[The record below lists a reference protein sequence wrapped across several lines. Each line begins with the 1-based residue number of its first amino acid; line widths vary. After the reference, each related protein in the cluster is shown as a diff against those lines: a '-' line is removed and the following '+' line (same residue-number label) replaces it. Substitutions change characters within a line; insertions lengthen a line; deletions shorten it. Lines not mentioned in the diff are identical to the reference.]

1 MSNPDV
7 TDQLPAPTDAGE
19 RARIERYAEQYRD
32 VFGRADQARSVAL
45 YLRGL
50 LQGTHRRNIVAIAD
64 YLRADDPTASDLGQS
79 LHHFVTRSP
88 WDAGRLL
95 ARYRTLIR
103 DQLGDGRGTL
113 VVHDAVFPKNGRHS
127 VGVQRQ
133 FARPLGRKVNCQV
146 AVVASHV
153 GQTGYFPLACRLYL
167 PASWRRELPAGDSG
181 PATKVSIA
189 LELLDELQVQGW
201 VLDRVAADDG
211 YAGSAEFRDGL
222 AARGLPAPV
231 ADGHPVA
238 VAQTRLDWIKN
249 RLGLDHFEGRTW
261 LGWHHHVSL
270 VFAAYAFLAA
280 RPAADDQPPFPV
292 RPPADWAI

>member
-1 MSNPDV
+1 MSNPDA
-7 TDQLPAPTDAGE
+7 TDQLPPADGQRAGC
-19 RARIERYAEQYRD
+19 ERYADLYRD
-32 VFGRADQARSVAL
+32 VFGRADQARSFAL

-50 LQGTHRRNIVAIAD
+50 LQGTHRRNIGAIAD
-64 YLRADDPTASDLGQS
+64 YLRADDPTAADLAQS

-95 ARYRTLIR
+95 VRYRALVR
-103 DQLGDGRGTL
+103 DRLGDDRGTL

-146 AVVASHV
+146 AVVVSHV
-153 GQTGYFPLACRLYL
+153 GEAGYFPLACRLYL
-167 PASWRRELPAGDSG
+167 PASWRRALPAGG
-181 PATKVSIA
+181 PPGPVAKADIA
-189 LELLDELQVQGW
+189 LELLDELRAEGW
-201 VLDRVAADDG
+201 PVDRVAADDG
-211 YAGSAEFRDGL
+211 YGGSAEFRDGL
-222 AARGLPAPV
+222 AARSLPPPA
-231 ADGHPVA
+231 ADDRPAA
-238 VAQTRLDWIKN
+238 VAQARLEWIKG

-280 RPAADDQPPFPV
+280 RPPADDQPPFPA